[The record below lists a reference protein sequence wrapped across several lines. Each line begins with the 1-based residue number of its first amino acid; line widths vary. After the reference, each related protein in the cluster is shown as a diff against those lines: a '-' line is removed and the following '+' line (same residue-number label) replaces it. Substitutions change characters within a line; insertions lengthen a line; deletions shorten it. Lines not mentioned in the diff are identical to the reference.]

1 MVIGD
6 PESDDG
12 SVACVETRKREWSD
26 RNASVYGENKA
37 KLLQRIA
44 AVDCDYYELVTFI
57 AFLTIWW
64 HLLAALL
71 IGVVFGFVCMQLDL
85 DD

>member
-1 MVIGD
+1 MTGVWLTLRLGNVNGATVMPLCMVR
-6 PESDDG
+6 
-12 SVACVETRKREWSD
+12 TKQT
-26 RNASVYGENKA
+26 
-37 KLLQRIA
+37 LLQRVA

-64 HLLAALL
+64 HFLAALL
-71 IGVVFGFVCMQLDL
+71 IGVVFGFVYMQLDL

>member
-26 RNASVYGENKA
+26 RNASMYGENKA
-37 KLLQRIA
+37 NA
-44 AVDCDYYELVTFI
+44 AAASVQSVVDDKELVI
-57 AFLTIWW
+57 PPRCCGR
-64 HLLAALL
+64 LLLL
-71 IGVVFGFVCMQLDL
+71 
-85 DD
+85 